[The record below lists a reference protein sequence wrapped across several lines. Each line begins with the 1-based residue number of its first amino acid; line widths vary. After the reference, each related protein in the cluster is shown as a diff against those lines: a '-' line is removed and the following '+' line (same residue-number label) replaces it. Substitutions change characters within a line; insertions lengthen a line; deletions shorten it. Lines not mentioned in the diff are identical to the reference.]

1 MRIVYV
7 REGGCYLFWNTPS
20 YSASALTRPSKE
32 VNKMSI
38 LITVRALA
46 YHLGSMIGVF
56 DDEDEDVEDGSDE
69 E

>member
-1 MRIVYV
+1 
-7 REGGCYLFWNTPS
+7 
-20 YSASALTRPSKE
+20 
-32 VNKMSI
+32 MSI